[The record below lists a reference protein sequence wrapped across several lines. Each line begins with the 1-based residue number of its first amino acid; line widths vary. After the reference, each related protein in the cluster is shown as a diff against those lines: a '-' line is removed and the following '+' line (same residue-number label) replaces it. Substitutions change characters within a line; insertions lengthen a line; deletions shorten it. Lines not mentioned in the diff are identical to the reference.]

1 VQISK
6 STHCARVVTID
17 VIKEGVRFSASGDSG
32 KGSVTLKPTAG
43 SIDDETDKSVTIEM
57 SSPVSMTFSLKYLL
71 NFTKATSLS
80 DSVILSMTEQLP
92 LLVEYKVHDVGY
104 VRYVTTAQITNNTH
118 HSVSGRYYLAPKMG
132 DDEMGDAEEVKEEPV
147 DEDDD

>member
-1 VQISK
+1 MNEK
-6 STHCARVVTID
+6 THDAQQTRTRLVTID

-57 SSPVSMTFSLKYLL
+57 STPVSMTFSLKYLL
-71 NFTKATSLS
+71 NFTKATTLS
-80 DSVILSMTEQLP
+80 DSVILSMTENLP

-104 VRYVTTAQITNNTH
+104 VRYCLCLYLHIIRLNAQ
-118 HSVSGRYYLAPKMG
+118 L
-132 DDEMGDAEEVKEEPV
+132 
-147 DEDDD
+147 